1 MKRTFT
7 IALVLGLSLAT
18 MSTVSAYEH
27 HDYSRWEK
35 RQCRMGPFRSDS
47 RVRDLIRCVHRRVG
61 QVADIPESLYI
72 ANRESGY
79 EPKAKNPSS
88 TAGGLYQW
96 LASSWPGH
104 RYPALNRRFHLSTH
118 RPEYDGSG
126 DRFDARTAAFV
137 SALVMRRYGCG
148 AWSMSC

>member
-1 MKRTFT
+1 
-7 IALVLGLSLAT
+7 
-18 MSTVSAYEH
+18 
-27 HDYSRWEK
+27 
-35 RQCRMGPFRSDS
+35 MGPFGADS
-47 RVRDLIRCVHRRVG
+47 RVRDLIRCAHRRAG
-61 QVADIPESLYI
+61 QVSDIGISLYI

-79 EPKAKNPSS
+79 EPGAQNPSS

-104 RYPALNRRFHLSTH
+104 RYPALIRRFHLSNS

-137 SALVMRRYGCG
+137 SALVMQRYGCG
-148 AWSMSC
+148 AWSESC